1 MNFTKWFKLRKP
13 EQEEFYDVDDFNFNA
28 DILDTELKNVKDNYL
43 PLTGGTVTG
52 DVAINGALTVP
63 NGLIRTNDTSK
74 VMTIKCTADDKSG
87 AKLLLGGKDATNNAG
102 EFVITATNGTNSFN
116 FWGLPTGKL
125 TWGNKNIVRSV
136 NSVNADDNGNVIITS
151 VDHAT
156 TADSATSA
164 TSASQNASGHLL
176 ADTIVKSISIDGR
189 TITVTKIDGKS
200 YTLTTQ
206 DTTTVYTKLSQFVN
220 DMGYITTDGR
230 AYPREASGGNLNFH
244 WSGKGGQPTWL
255 WGGEDG
261 SNMYVYNP
269 ANFSVNTANEATNA
283 YNLRATSHSDH
294 FVRSEWDNSY
304 FWTWVRAPDGGYR
317 GIRVERA
324 NSASYADSAG
334 TVSWTGVSGRPTLVS
349 QFTNDSGYITSAG
362 SCNYANS
369 AGYAGSAGSVAWG
382 NISGIPNLVS
392 VASSYNA
399 TSGYCKFS
407 DGTILQYHKLPNG
420 TTGSQTVTWAI
431 PFSDTNYIAIGGAYV
446 EVRGL
451 STTYCQVDVTAS
463 GYLYNLWV
471 FAYGK

>member
-189 TITVTKIDGKS
+189 TITVTKIDGAS

-206 DTTTVYTKLSQFVN
+206 DTSTVYTKLSQFVN

-230 AYPREASGGNLNFH
+230 AYPREAGGSNLNFH

-269 ANFSVNTANEATNA
+269 ANFSVNYAN
-283 YNLRATSHSDH
+283 
-294 FVRSEWDNSY
+294 
-304 FWTWVRAPDGGYR
+304 
-317 GIRVERA
+317 
-324 NSASYADSAG
+324 SAG
-334 TVSWTGVSGRPTLVS
+334 TVSWTDVSGRPTHVS

-420 TTGSQTVTWAI
+420 TAYGRHDITWAI
-431 PFSDTNYIAIGGAYV
+431 PFSDTNYIVIPHGVTYTFQ
-446 EVRGL
+446 
-451 STTYCQVDVTAS
+451 TTTMCQVDISQGGSGGS
-463 GYLYNLWV
+463 GYNTNMWV

>member
-43 PLTGGTVTG
+43 PLAGGTVTG

-74 VMTIKCTADDKSG
+74 VMTIICTADDKSG

-102 EFVITATNGTNSFN
+102 EFVITATNGINSFN
-116 FWGLPTGKL
+116 FWGLPNGKL

-151 VDHAT
+151 VDHAIS
-156 TADSATSA
+156 ADSATSA

-189 TITVTKIDGKS
+189 TITVTKIDGTS

-206 DTTTVYTKLSQFVN
+206 DTSTVYTKLSQFVN

-269 ANFSVNTANEATNA
+269 SNFSVN
-283 YNLRATSHSDH
+283 
-294 FVRSEWDNSY
+294 
-304 FWTWVRAPDGGYR
+304 
-317 GIRVERA
+317 
-324 NSASYADSAG
+324 
-334 TVSWTGVSGRPTLVS
+334 
-349 QFTNDSGYITSAG
+349 
-362 SCNYANS
+362 YAN
-369 AGYAGSAGSVAWG
+369 SAGSVAWG

-420 TTGSQTVTWAI
+420 TAYGRHDITWAI
-431 PFSDTNYIAIGGAYV
+431 PFSDTNYIVIPHGVTYTFQ
-446 EVRGL
+446 
-451 STTYCQVDVTAS
+451 TTTMCQVVISQSGSGGS
-463 GYLYNLWV
+463 GYNTNMWV